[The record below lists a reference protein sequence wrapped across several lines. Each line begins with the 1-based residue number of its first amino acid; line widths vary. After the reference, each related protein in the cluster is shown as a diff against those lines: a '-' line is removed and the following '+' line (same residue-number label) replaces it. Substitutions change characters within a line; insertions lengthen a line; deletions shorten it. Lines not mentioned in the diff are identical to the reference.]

1 MDGGLAAN
9 PDHVVLRDLAL
20 DVAVRHPGVR
30 IAFYEDFPYLWHARG
45 DDEMARLRHGRGFEA
60 DRVVMPVDVFRKH
73 ERLACYVSQ
82 LPVLDTDGR
91 LLDPNELP
99 TEEIY
104 WLVGASDS
112 PSPRS

>member
-1 MDGGLAAN
+1 
-9 PDHVVLRDLAL
+9 
-20 DVAVRHPGVR
+20 
-30 IAFYEDFPYLWHARG
+30 
-45 DDEMARLRHGRGFEA
+45 MARLRHGRGFEA